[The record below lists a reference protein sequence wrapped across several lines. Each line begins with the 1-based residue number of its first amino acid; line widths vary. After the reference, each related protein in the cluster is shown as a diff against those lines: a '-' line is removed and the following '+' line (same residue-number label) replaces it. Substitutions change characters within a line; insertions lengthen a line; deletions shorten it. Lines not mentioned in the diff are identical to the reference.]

1 MSALPDTPDASTLAD
16 PAALATLLLG
26 ELRARANPDNVAGM
40 ARYGICVDDA
50 VGVSVPELRAM
61 AADAKRR
68 LGRDKP
74 ARHELALLLWDSA
87 VHEARL
93 MATIVDVPELVS
105 EEQADSWASQLDS
118 WDICD
123 QLCNNLLRSTE
134 VAWTKAYEWPGCEPE
149 YVKRAGFVLGAT
161 LAVHDRRA
169 GDGEFLP
176 LLTLCERESTD
187 GRNVVKKAVNW
198 SIRQIGKRSETLNAE
213 AIMACERILEAHPE
227 TTAARWVAR
236 DALRELRSD
245 AIRTRLGIA

>member
-1 MSALPDTPDASTLAD
+1 MSAPSHIPDTPTHAD
-16 PAALATLLLG
+16 PAVLTDELLG

-40 ARYGICVDDA
+40 ARFGISDVGTL
-50 VGVSVPELRAM
+50 GVSVPDVRAM

-68 LGRDKP
+68 LGRDKR
-74 ARHELALLLWDSA
+74 ARHELALRLWDSG

-93 MATIVDVPELVS
+93 MATVVDVPELVT
-105 EEQADSWASQLDS
+105 EEQAELWASQIDS

-123 QLCNNLLRSTE
+123 QLCNNLLRSTSL
-134 VAWTKAYEWPGCEPE
+134 AWTKAYEWPGRGPE
-149 YVKRAGFVLGAT
+149 FVKRAGFVLGAT

-169 GDGEFLP
+169 GDGEFRP

-187 GRNVVKKAVNW
+187 ARNVVKKALNW
-198 SIRQIGKRSETLNAE
+198 AIRQIGKRSPILNAE
-213 AIMACERILEAHPE
+213 AISACERILAEHPDS
-227 TTAARWVAR
+227 TAARWVAR